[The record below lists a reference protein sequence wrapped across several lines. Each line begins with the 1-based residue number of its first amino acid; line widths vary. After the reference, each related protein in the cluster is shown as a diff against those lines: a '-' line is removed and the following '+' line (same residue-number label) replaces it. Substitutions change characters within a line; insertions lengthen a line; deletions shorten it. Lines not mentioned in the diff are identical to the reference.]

1 MHIQPDSKPL
11 VGLDAAPA
19 TLEDVWPARHHCSR
33 GFPLEY
39 ALVSPPSFSVA
50 ATFGVMTYGWV
61 QMRRGMAQR
70 DAEQVEKV
78 TRLHEIHTLNL
89 SDARMKNWCRM
100 MKKCR
105 FVS

>member
-1 MHIQPDSKPL
+1 
-11 VGLDAAPA
+11 
-19 TLEDVWPARHHCSR
+19 
-33 GFPLEY
+33 
-39 ALVSPPSFSVA
+39 
-50 ATFGVMTYGWV
+50 MTYGWV